1 MKNTQ
6 LDKELLNAIENIGF
20 TEYESMVEST
30 CALLE
35 MYDKQLD
42 IIEETTVP
50 DELFISEFAIFQE
63 ADDSADKKD
72 EKEENWFV
80 RNIGNTRFGDSAGEK
95 QKLFGRKTKNGAKEK
110 IIVGVLLLVPRLIAG
125 LINKIRD
132 HFSKKSKEDKKETRE
147 KANAIAD
154 ACAKNEATVTQQGGK
169 VRISLNE
176 ADYGITS
183 KPKKDKSA
191 PEDSVKSDEIENQE
205 PIKKEKESE
214 PKSETKDT
222 SSEKSV
228 IEIPVNTFKRLKW
241 LSDLAVKTDASKLSN
256 KENATK
262 IDEMATLASYVIDG
276 VHKIKAFMANTEHE
290 AYVKEIYGKDAVS
303 SLKSK
308 SDEANEELKSA
319 REQRSK
325 AISSGSTDDEIAAEK
340 RRNDATVK
348 AQDLRDKYEATSKA
362 LGNVK
367 KQKNLANQNRQ
378 KHRGSTY
385 EKHKDEL
392 MNGDGSFEG
401 LNRIAKQLKQFM
413 DGSKEISTIEISN
426 ESAATVFKFVGSIN
440 DKDGDRLFAELKAV
454 EFDKLDTSLSESNLR
469 NSTNNVFIYDTEL
482 MDDARTF
489 LTLSE
494 KFAKFSTNVFGD
506 LVRGEEAANAAD
518 QKLAAAGGAGSTA
531 AQTRIKNRASDLNS
545 LKKGKFN
552 DDESII
558 GGFLTSAFN
567 KLENGTDLPEGVSPE
582 FARNVV
588 AKSADQLAAA
598 KSGNI
603 SDGYFGDILDENH
616 TRQVIS
622 CLAILW
628 ATNNVINDNEQ
639 AIKYIKSATEYANHE
654 GIDINDLANISIDDF
669 TAGDRNNDNYKEIK
683 SRLEGACKV
692 VASNRKMFD
701 SFCEKLRP
709 HIEQYFKAEND
720 TERRAEISRI
730 DDSEVK
736 AYMQLL
742 DKHALESVS
751 KGIHLTA
758 TDQSSHIDPN
768 TGTKG
773 GYTRP

>member
-80 RNIGNTRFGDSAGEK
+80 RNIGNTRFGDGAGEK

-125 LINKIRD
+125 LVNKIRD

-169 VRISLNE
+169 VRISLNK

-191 PEDSVKSDEIENQE
+191 PEDSAKPDETEKQE
-205 PIKKEKESE
+205 PAKKEKESE

-241 LSDLAVKTDASKLSN
+241 LADLTTNTSASRMSN
-256 KENATK
+256 RENATK
-262 IDEMATLASYVIDG
+262 IDEMATLAAQVING
-276 VHKIKAFMANTEHE
+276 IHQIKDFMADSGHE
-290 AYVKEIYGKDAVS
+290 AYVREIYGKDAVS

-340 RRNDATVK
+340 RRTDATNK
-348 AQDLRDKYEATSKA
+348 AQDLRNKYEDASNA
-362 LGNVK
+362 LGNEK
-367 KQKNLANQNRQ
+367 AQKRLAKSNRRND
-378 KHRGSTY
+378 RGTTY
-385 EKHKDEL
+385 ENDKDEL
-392 MNGDGSFEG
+392 MNGNASFDG
-401 LNRIAKQLKQFM
+401 LNRIAKRLKQFM

-426 ESAATVFKFVGSIN
+426 DSAATVFKFVGSIN

-454 EFDKLDTSLSESNLR
+454 NFGDLNRSLLESNIR
-469 NSTNNVFIYDTEL
+469 SSTNVFIYDTEL

-506 LVRGEEAANAAD
+506 LVRGEEAADAAD
-518 QKLAAAGGAGSTA
+518 QKLVAAGGAGSTA
-531 AQTRIKNRASDLNS
+531 AQTRINSRRADLHR
-545 LKKGKFN
+545 LGRGRFG
-552 DDESII
+552 DDESIMR
-558 GGFLTSAFN
+558 GFLTSAFN
-567 KLENGTDLPEGVSPE
+567 KLENGTDLPDGVNPD
-582 FARNVV
+582 FARKVV
-588 AKSADQLAAA
+588 DKSAEQLAAA

-603 SDGYFGDILDENH
+603 SDGYFGDVLDENR

-628 ATNNVINDNEQ
+628 AANNVINDNEE
-639 AIKYIKSATEYANHE
+639 AIKYIRSATEYANHE
-654 GIDINDLANISIDDF
+654 RIDTNVLADISIDDF
-669 TAGDRNNDNYKEIK
+669 TAGNRNNDGYKEIK
-683 SRLEGACKV
+683 NRLEGACKV

-701 SFCEKLRP
+701 SFCEKFRP

-720 TERRAEISRI
+720 TERQTEISRI
-730 DDSEVK
+730 NDRDVR
-736 AYMQLL
+736 AYMQFL
-742 DKHALESVS
+742 DQQVLGGVS
-751 KGIHLTA
+751 DTIHSTA
-758 TDQSSHIDPN
+758 TSSQSAASQPGR
-768 TGTKG
+768 TLPT
-773 GYTRP
+773 P